1 MRRRN
6 DSGFTLIEMMIVVEI
21 ISVLVALAFPA
32 LMRQRIQTNEAVAVE
47 NLRTICTAQISFNTV
62 NLRYGAFEELT
73 AGDGAT
79 PYLDGLWIQ
88 DVVRN
93 EYTFSMMELT
103 NDTFTAMAA
112 PVTPGRSGIRTFSIS
127 ESGEVRIEGGVGGP
141 AAG

>member
-6 DSGFTLIEMMIVVEI
+6 DSGFTLIEMMIVAEI
-21 ISVLVALAFPA
+21 ISVLAALAFPA

-62 NLRYGAFEELT
+62 NLRYGELEELS

-79 PYLDGLWIQ
+79 PYLDGLWTQ
-88 DVVRN
+88 DIVRN
-93 EYTFSMMELT
+93 EYTFSMTDMT
-103 NDTFTAMAA
+103 NDTFTAVAA
-112 PVTPGRSGIRTFSIS
+112 PVTPGRSGVRSFSIS
-127 ESGEVRIEGGVGGP
+127 ESGEVRIEGGP